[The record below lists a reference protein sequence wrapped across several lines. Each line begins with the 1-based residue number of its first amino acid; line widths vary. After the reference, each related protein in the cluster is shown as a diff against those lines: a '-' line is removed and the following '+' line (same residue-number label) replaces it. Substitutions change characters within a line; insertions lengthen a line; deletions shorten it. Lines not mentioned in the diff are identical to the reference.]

1 MFKLSNDIIVIDLEA
16 TAGTDKDGHQTNDF
30 IIDIGAVL
38 LDKDLEIIGS
48 FSETVRPEESISP
61 FIAELTGISD
71 DMVAQRPLWS
81 KVGEDFQQWV
91 RQRSGNP
98 KKARL
103 AAWGNYFDIPLL
115 RKSYQRYKMPYPFS
129 GTAIDVKTLAFT
141 WLAFSGRR
149 TDKLNLEIL
158 AKHLNIEPEGE
169 YHRAIT
175 DAKVTALVM
184 KEIWSQL
191 QGVFFPIQGTES
203 WANYQ
208 LSPKD

>member
-103 AAWGNYFDIPLL
+103 AAWGITSTFPSSANLTSAIRCPILFQELPSML
-115 RKSYQRYKMPYPFS
+115 RP
-129 GTAIDVKTLAFT
+129 
-141 WLAFSGRR
+141 
-149 TDKLNLEIL
+149 
-158 AKHLNIEPEGE
+158 
-169 YHRAIT
+169 
-175 DAKVTALVM
+175 
-184 KEIWSQL
+184 
-191 QGVFFPIQGTES
+191 
-203 WANYQ
+203 
-208 LSPKD
+208 

>member
-38 LDKDLEIIGS
+38 LNKDMEFLGS
-48 FSETVRPEESISP
+48 FSETVQPEESISP
-61 FIAELTGISD
+61 FIAELTGITNE
-71 DMVAQRPLWS
+71 MVADRPLWS
-81 KVGEDFQQWV
+81 KVGQDFEDWV
-91 RQRSGNP
+91 RQKSGNP

-115 RKSYQRYKMPYPFS
+115 RKSYERYKLHYPFA
-129 GTAIDVKTLAFT
+129 GTAVDVKTLAFT

-158 AKHLNIEPEGE
+158 AKHLGIEPDGE

-175 DAKVTALVM
+175 DAKVTALVLQ
-184 KEIWSQL
+184 EIWSQL
-191 QGVFFPIQGTES
+191 QGVFMPSTGTDP
-203 WANYQ
+203 WVNYQ
-208 LSPKD
+208 FSPKE